1 MKVGHCEAGR
11 TLSINRDGKSAYAA
25 GQKYVIN
32 GTQVNHAQLLLPQ
45 GEGILISYDDQ
56 DGNLPYGK
64 EYACELVYQTADG
77 ENNPTNIVIRRNKG
91 CNVKAEIV
99 GFSAPSTSA
108 IYCSNT

>member
-56 DGNLPYGK
+56 EGNLPYGK

-77 ENNPTNIVIRRNKG
+77 ETITTIIGATGWIYFCPSKSKMKG
-91 CNVKAEIV
+91 R
-99 GFSAPSTSA
+99 
-108 IYCSNT
+108 

>member
-1 MKVGHCEAGR
+1 M
-11 TLSINRDGKSAYAA
+11 SIDRDGKSAYTA

-77 ENNPTNIVIRRNKG
+77 ETMVATIG
-91 CNVKAEIV
+91 SE
-99 GFSAPSTSA
+99 
-108 IYCSNT
+108 

>member
-64 EYACELVYQTADG
+64 EYACELVLPNSERGNLANEGSYPTG
-77 ENNPTNIVIRRNKG
+77 EHLKDRSGGSKH
-91 CNVKAEIV
+91 
-99 GFSAPSTSA
+99 
-108 IYCSNT
+108 